1 MNDNLQTIINNLPTD
16 PSVYLYKDKNNK
28 IIYVG
33 KAKNLR
39 NRVRQYF
46 QNNLQNPKTIILV
59 QKINDIEYIVTDSEL
74 EALVLENN
82 LIKTYKPRYNIL
94 LKDDKSYPYITI
106 TNELFPRV
114 FVTRTILN
122 DGSKYFGPYTDVK
135 ALRSSLKLI
144 TNLFKIRSCKYNIT
158 YESIEKRKYKLCLDY
173 HIRKC
178 DGPCEGLISVEAYR
192 LMIDKVEKILRGYT
206 DDLIEELKFL
216 MKSYAQQLQ
225 FEKAAELRDQIN
237 ELEVYSQKQKIITTD
252 FQDRD
257 IFAIAYL
264 NKDCIVT
271 IFNIRKGKLINRKN
285 LRITL
290 EISDTIDGIYS
301 SIIKQYYNLPV
312 EIPNEIIL
320 PEIDDEIE
328 DIITWLS
335 SKANKNIT
343 IKSPDND
350 EITEL
355 YNLCKTNADLELKEF
370 LIQKTKKDSF
380 VNHSVYSLQR
390 DLRLKNLPMRIECF
404 DISNLQGSDIVASMV
419 VFENGKPKKSEY
431 RKFIIQTVNEGKP
444 NDFASMY
451 EVIHRRFKRLLEENQ
466 PMPDLIMIDGGK
478 GQLNSAIKALKEL
491 KIKNYNII
499 GLAKRLEEI
508 VLPNQE
514 ETLLLPRT
522 SSSLKLL
529 QNIRDEA
536 HRFAITFHRIRREK
550 RIITTEL
557 TQIDGI
563 GERIANKLL
572 IDFGSVENI
581 KKLSVEELAKS
592 IGNKKAEIVYN
603 YFNNKNSS
611 NQIELN
617 I

>member
-1 MNDNLQTIINNLPTD
+1 MNDALQVIINNLPTD
-16 PSVYLYKDKNNK
+16 PGVYLYKDKNQK

-46 QNNLQNPKTIILV
+46 QNNQQNPKTLILV

-94 LKDDKSYPYITI
+94 LKDDKSFPYITI

-114 FVTRTILN
+114 FVTRTIVN
-122 DGSKYFGPYTDVK
+122 DGSEYFGPYTDVR
-135 ALRSSLKLI
+135 AMRSSLKLI
-144 TNLFKIRSCKYNIT
+144 TNIFKIRSCKYNIT
-158 YESIEKRKYKLCLDY
+158 QESIEKKKYKLCLDY
-173 HIRKC
+173 HIKKC
-178 DGPCEGLISVEAYR
+178 DGPCEGLISALAYR
-192 LMIDKVEKILRGYT
+192 EIINKVRKILLGNT
-206 DDLIEELKFL
+206 DDLIEELKEQ
-216 MKSYAQQLQ
+216 MKNYAKELN

-237 ELEVYSQKQKIITTD
+237 ELEVYSQKQKIISTD

-271 IFNIRKGKLINRKN
+271 IFNVRKGKLINRKN

-290 EISDTIDGIYS
+290 EISDSIEGIYS
-301 SIIKQYYNLPV
+301 SILKQYYNLPV
-312 EIPNEIIL
+312 EIPSEIII
-320 PEIDDEIE
+320 PEIDEEIE
-328 DIITWLS
+328 EIKQWLS
-335 SKANKNIT
+335 FKAKKDVNIHT
-343 IKSPDND
+343 PDDDNLK
-350 EITEL
+350 EL
-355 YNLCKTNADLELKEF
+355 YNLCRTNADLELKEF
-370 LIQKTKKDSF
+370 LIQKTKKDSY
-380 VNHSVYSLQR
+380 VNHAVYSLQR

-431 RKFIIQTVNEGKP
+431 RKFIIQSVTEGKP

-451 EVIHRRFKRLLEENQ
+451 EVITRRFKRLLDENQ
-466 PMPDLIMIDGGK
+466 AMPDLIIIDGGK
-478 GQLNSAIKALKEL
+478 GQLKYAQNALKNL
-491 KIKNYNII
+491 GIKKYNII

-508 VLPNQE
+508 VLPDQD
-514 ETLLLPRT
+514 ETMLLPRT

-529 QNIRDEA
+529 QQIRDEA
-536 HRFAITFHRIRREK
+536 HRFAITFHRERREK

-557 TQIDGI
+557 LEIKGI
-563 GERIANKLL
+563 GEKIANKLL
-572 IDFGSVENI
+572 TEFGSVENI
-581 KKLSVEELAKS
+581 KKLSLEELSQS
-592 IGNKKAEIVYN
+592 IGNKKAEIIYN
-603 YFNNKNSS
+603 YFHQNHQNN
-611 NQIELN
+611 IELS

>member
-1 MNDNLQTIINNLPTD
+1 MNDALQVIINNLPTD
-16 PSVYLYKDKNNK
+16 PGVYLYKDKNQK

-46 QNNLQNPKTIILV
+46 QNNQQNPKTLILV

-94 LKDDKSYPYITI
+94 LKDDKSFPYITI

-114 FVTRTILN
+114 FVTRTIAN
-122 DGSKYFGPYTDVK
+122 DGSEYFGPYTDVR
-135 ALRSSLKLI
+135 AMRSSLKLI
-144 TNLFKIRSCKYNIT
+144 TNIFKIRSCKYNIT
-158 YESIEKRKYKLCLDY
+158 QESIEKKKFKLCLDY
-173 HIRKC
+173 HIKKC
-178 DGPCEGLISVEAYR
+178 DGPCEGLISALAYR
-192 LMIDKVEKILRGYT
+192 QIIDKVRKILLGNT
-206 DDLIEELKFL
+206 DDLIEELKEQ
-216 MKSYAQQLQ
+216 MKNYAKELN

-237 ELEVYSQKQKIITTD
+237 ELEVYSQKQKIISTD

-257 IFAIAYL
+257 IFAVAYL

-271 IFNIRKGKLINRKN
+271 IFNVRKGKLINRKN

-290 EISDTIDGIYS
+290 EISDNIEGIYS
-301 SIIKQYYNLPV
+301 SILKQYYNLPV
-312 EIPNEIIL
+312 EIPGEIII
-320 PEIDDEIE
+320 PEIDEETEEIKQ
-328 DIITWLS
+328 WLTV
-335 SKANKNIT
+335 KAKKDVNIH
-343 IKSPDND
+343 SPDDDNLR
-350 EITEL
+350 EL
-355 YNLCKTNADLELKEF
+355 YNLCRTNADLELKEF
-370 LIQKTKKDSF
+370 LIQKTKKDSY
-380 VNHSVYSLQR
+380 VNHAVYSLQR

-431 RKFIIQTVNEGKP
+431 RKFIIQSVTEGKP

-451 EVIHRRFKRLLEENQ
+451 EVITRRFKRLLEENQ
-466 PMPDLIMIDGGK
+466 AMPDLIIIDGGK
-478 GQLNSAIKALKEL
+478 GQLKYAQNALKNL
-491 KIKNYNII
+491 GIKKYNII

-508 VLPNQE
+508 VLPDQQE
-514 ETLLLPRT
+514 TMLLPRT

-529 QNIRDEA
+529 QQIRDEA
-536 HRFAITFHRIRREK
+536 HRFAITFHRERREK

-557 TQIDGI
+557 LEIKGI
-563 GERIANKLL
+563 GEKIANKLL
-572 IDFGSVENI
+572 TEFGSVDNI
-581 KKLSVEELAKS
+581 KKLSLEELSKS
-592 IGNKKAEIVYN
+592 IGSKKAEII
-603 YFNNKNSS
+603 FNHFHKNQQ
-611 NQIELN
+611 NNIELS